1 MYPDKKQLELL
12 IELQPIIKAKM
23 GEWRIGDYGYING
36 KSNLCIY
43 VYTRQ
48 GRKYIR
54 LTNEDYLVDDERI
67 IRIPL
72 VIDPINPERGLCG
85 MLDWRKWSFSYNGTA
100 CIENEDENSVFFDDD
115 ITTTLLIALYFQEA
129 TLKDPK
135 EAKDG
140 VL

>member
-85 MLDWRKWSFSYNGTA
+85 MLDWRKWSFSWKEIA
-100 CIENEDENSVFFDDD
+100 VIFDDYHNVIFTED
-115 ITTTLLIALYFQEA
+115 TMAPGMLKALCAQE
-129 TLKDPK
+129 
-135 EAKDG
+135 G
-140 VL
+140 V

>member
-85 MLDWRKWSFSYNGTA
+85 MLDWRKWSFSWKEIAVIFDEYHNVIFT
-100 CIENEDENSVFFDDD
+100 ED
-115 ITTTLLIALYFQEA
+115 TMAPGMLKALCAQE
-129 TLKDPK
+129 
-135 EAKDG
+135 G
-140 VL
+140 V